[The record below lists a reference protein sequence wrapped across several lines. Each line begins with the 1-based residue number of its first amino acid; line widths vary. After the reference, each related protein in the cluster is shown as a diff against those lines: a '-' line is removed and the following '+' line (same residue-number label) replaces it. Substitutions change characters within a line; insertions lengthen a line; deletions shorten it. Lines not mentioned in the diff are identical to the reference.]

1 MDSKYVSSAEL
12 AQHFAVSVPTVRQW
26 MRQNKIPPNLYIKV
40 GTAYRFLLTD
50 IEQHFFDENA
60 RRLEAKFGPKPQT
73 TSESA
78 ASMPTEEVSFES
90 EEEQEELF
98 DYDSDDDV

>member
-60 RRLEAKFGPKPQT
+60 RRRAAKTGEPMPEEAPVQQAVEPVIE
-73 TSESA
+73 ES
-78 ASMPTEEVSFES
+78 VV
-90 EEEQEELF
+90 EEEQELLPF
-98 DYDSDDDV
+98 DADDDL

>member
-1 MDSKYVSSAEL
+1 MDSKYVSSTEL

-73 TSESA
+73 TSEEE
-78 ASMPTEEVSFES
+78 ASMPTEEASSES
-90 EEEQEELF
+90 GEEQEELF
-98 DYDSDDDV
+98 VYDSDDDV

>member
-26 MRQNKIPPNLYIKV
+26 MRQKKIPPNLYIKV

-78 ASMPTEEVSFES
+78 ASMPTEEVSSES

>member
-78 ASMPTEEVSFES
+78 ASMPTEEVSSES